1 MILKE
6 EKPDEFERPRNDI
19 LTRRSNH
26 SSLDRTIRHSRAPN
40 SPPPPLHFCF
50 PLLKSHFRPVDFKLS
65 RLAPIPK
72 KEKRNRRADRYP
84 ISNLSTQTSNLPPN
98 SFPNIL
104 QGSSNKDV
112 PVQIYLREEANLSKR
127 TKKLREREKRERFY
141 FFHELLK
148 STRRRKREGEEGR
161 CHVLNRDAE
170 GPFFSL
176 IKERQCRTRGDRHLS
191 RACSG

>member
-1 MILKE
+1 MNS
-6 EKPDEFERPRNDI
+6 NDHETI
-19 LTRRSNH
+19 FSRDDQITRHWIGRFVIH
-26 SSLDRTIRHSRAPN
+26 ELPIP
-40 SPPPPLHFCF
+40 PPPPLHFCF

-127 TKKLREREKRERFY
+127 TKKLREREKREI
-141 FFHELLK
+141 L
-148 STRRRKREGEEGR
+148 
-161 CHVLNRDAE
+161 
-170 GPFFSL
+170 FFS
-176 IKERQCRTRGDRHLS
+176 
-191 RACSG
+191 